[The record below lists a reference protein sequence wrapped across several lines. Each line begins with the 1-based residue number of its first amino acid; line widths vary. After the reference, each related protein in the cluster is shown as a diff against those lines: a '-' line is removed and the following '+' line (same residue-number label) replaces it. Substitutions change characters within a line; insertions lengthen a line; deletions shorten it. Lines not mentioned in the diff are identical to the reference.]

1 MTAYII
7 RRLLLVPFI
16 LLGVTLLIFVVL
28 QFLSPEERVSLYI
41 TDFPRNP
48 NAIPALIRQYG
59 LDRPF
64 YEQYWSWLVGRPD
77 PQSGEWAGG
86 ILRGELGYSRTAS
99 QPVADLIARR
109 FPATLEMALWSII
122 PIVFGGVWLGVIAAL
137 NHNKFLD
144 QLIRVIS
151 VVGWA
156 FPSFVF
162 ALLLLMY
169 FYAHLGWFPP
179 GRYDQWV
186 SDLINSPDQWRSFT
200 NLITI
205 DALLNARLDVFWN
218 ALRHLIAPIL
228 TLTYIQCALLIRITR
243 TAMLEAL
250 REDYI
255 TTAHSKGLT
264 RNSVTQR
271 HALPNALIPVAT
283 IVGGTIVGLL
293 NGAVIT
299 ETIFDF
305 PGIGQAAAT
314 AAVTLDVIT
323 VAAMVM
329 FFGFILVV
337 GNLLVDIAY
346 VFIDPRVRLD

>member
-1 MTAYII
+1 MTAYVI

-16 LLGVTLLIFVVL
+16 LFGVTLLIFVVL
-28 QFLSPEERVSLYI
+28 QLLTPAERVSLYVR
-41 TDFPRNP
+41 DVPRNQD
-48 NAIPALIRQYG
+48 AIPALIRQYG

-64 YEQYWSWLVGRPD
+64 YEQYWWWLVGRPD
-77 PQSGEWAGG
+77 PQSGEWTGG
-86 ILRGELGYSRTAS
+86 ILRGDLGYSRTAS
-99 QPVADLIARR
+99 QPVADLISRR

-122 PIVFGGVWLGVIAAL
+122 PIIFGGVWLGVLAAL
-137 NHNKFLD
+137 NHNKLID
-144 QLIRVIS
+144 QLIRVLS

-162 ALLLLMY
+162 ALILLMY
-169 FYAHLGWFPP
+169 FYAELGWFPP

-186 SDLINSPDQWRSFT
+186 SSVLNDPDQWRNFT
-200 NLITI
+200 NLLTI
-205 DALLNARLDVFWN
+205 DALLNGRLDIFWN
-218 ALRHLIAPIL
+218 ALRHLIAPII

-243 TAMLEAL
+243 TSMLEAL
-250 REDYI
+250 REDYV
-255 TTAHSKGLT
+255 TTARSKGLAK
-264 RNSVTQR
+264 NAITQR

-314 AAVTLDVIT
+314 AAVSLDVIT
-323 VAAMVM
+323 TSAMVM

-346 VFIDPRVRLD
+346 VFIDPRVRLN

>member
-1 MTAYII
+1 MTAYVI

-28 QFLSPEERVSLYI
+28 QFLSPTERVSLYVQDI
-41 TDFPRNP
+41 PRNP
-48 NAIPALIRQYG
+48 RAVEALIRQYG

-64 YEQYWSWLVGRPD
+64 YEQYWTWLVGRTD
-77 PQSGEWAGG
+77 PQSGEWSGG

-99 QPVADLIARR
+99 QPVSDLIARR
-109 FPATLEMALWSII
+109 FPATLEMALWSIV
-122 PIVFGGVWLGVIAAL
+122 PIIFGGVWLGVIAAL

-162 ALLLLMY
+162 ALLMLMY
-169 FYAHLGWFPP
+169 FYAQLGWFPP

-186 SDLINSPDQWRSFT
+186 SEIINNPAQWRNFT
-200 NLITI
+200 NLVTI

-218 ALRHLIAPIL
+218 ALRHLVAPIL

-255 TTAHSKGLT
+255 TTARSKGLAKQT
-264 RNSVTQR
+264 ITQR

-314 AAVTLDVIT
+314 AAVSLDVIT
-323 VAAMVM
+323 VSAMVM

-346 VFIDPRVRLD
+346 FFIDPRVRLD

>member
-1 MTAYII
+1 MTAYVI

-16 LLGVTLLIFVVL
+16 LFGVTLLIFVVL
-28 QFLSPEERVSLYI
+28 QLLTPAERVSLYVRDI
-41 TDFPRNP
+41 PRNQD
-48 NAIPALIRQYG
+48 AIPALIRQYG

-64 YEQYWSWLVGRPD
+64 YEQYWWWLVGRPD
-77 PQSGEWAGG
+77 PQSGEWTGG
-86 ILRGELGYSRTAS
+86 ILRGDLGYSRTAS

-122 PIVFGGVWLGVIAAL
+122 PIVFGGVWLGVLAAL
-137 NHNKFLD
+137 NHNKLID
-144 QLIRVIS
+144 QLIRVLS

-162 ALLLLMY
+162 ALVLLMY
-169 FYAHLGWFPP
+169 FYAELGWFPP

-186 SDLINSPDQWRSFT
+186 SEVLNNPDEWRNFT
-200 NLITI
+200 NLLTI
-205 DALLNARLDVFWN
+205 DALLNGRLDIFWN
-218 ALRHLIAPIL
+218 ALRHLIAPII

-243 TAMLEAL
+243 TSMLEAL
-250 REDYI
+250 REDYV
-255 TTAHSKGLT
+255 TTARSKGLAKNT
-264 RNSVTQR
+264 ITQR

-314 AAVTLDVIT
+314 AAVSLDVIT
-323 VAAMVM
+323 TSAMVM

-346 VFIDPRVRLD
+346 VFIDPRVRLN